1 MNLSPRSF
9 FLLVLFVTLGVLAFV
24 IATRFLR
31 RGRIGRAVVAAVL
44 AAVVGL
50 GAMGIQMNRVS
61 QFAKTWPAVA
71 HLAFGKS
78 EGEGVKAVAQIPPR
92 EKAVW
97 EGKGD
102 ARYQVTLTEFHPEGK
117 GVPGH
122 YYQTTFTGPQSK
134 IRNDVIIWAPEG
146 WQGSKDLGV
155 VEFLHGYP
163 GKIAAIPQAL
173 GLARQMDAA
182 IRSGKLRPSVFVI
195 PLLWVDTLQPDG
207 VDLPGRPKVGTWAAR
222 DIPGMIAAN
231 FPVSHDAKRW
241 TLSGISAGGYT
252 APVLAVMARDTFEN
266 AISLSGSDAPEM
278 GGLLRTSAKV
288 QSKFTISHMLKWAP
302 TLNLYA
308 VAGDAS
314 LDAGARKLIH
324 NLDSV
329 RGHAGVV
336 TTEYVPGGKHS
347 WAQWKHYLGS
357 SLTWLGKVQAGK
369 IRTDVRHVPRLMTSA
384 SAPAGMGKVYTGLG
398 IIIALACAA
407 FVARAWLWRGTR
419 ENSAVSSRLIR
430 LLVWDIGAV
439 ALVILAMM
447 AIAVALVNVRAGV
460 VRSHDDLI
468 SLLIMLG
475 LPQS

>member
-1 MNLSPRSF
+1 MNFSPRSL
-9 FLLVLFVTLGVLAFV
+9 FLLVLFVALALFAM
-24 IATRFLR
+24 INATRFLR
-31 RGRIGRAVVAAVL
+31 RGHIARAVLAITL

-71 HLAFGKS
+71 HLAFGSS
-78 EGEGVKAVAQIPPR
+78 EAQDVKAVAHMPSR

-97 EGKGD
+97 EGKSD
-102 ARYQVTLTEFHPEGK
+102 PRYRVKLTEFHPEGK
-117 GVPGH
+117 DAPGH
-122 YYQTTFTGPQSK
+122 YYRTTFTGPQSK

-146 WQGSKDLGV
+146 WQDSEDLGV

-173 GLARQMDAA
+173 GLARQMDTA
-182 IRSGKLRPSVFVI
+182 IRSGALRPSVFVI
-195 PLLWVDTLQPDG
+195 PLLWVDPLQPDG

-222 DIPGMIAAN
+222 DIPAMIVAN
-231 FPVSHDAKRW
+231 FPVSHHAKMW

-252 APVLAVMARDTFEN
+252 APALAVMARDTFRN

-278 GGLLRTSAKV
+278 GGLLRTSVKV
-288 QSKFTISHMLKWAP
+288 QSEFSISHMLKWAP

-314 LDAGARKLIH
+314 LDSGARTLIH
-324 NLDSV
+324 NLASV
-329 RGHAGVV
+329 RGHAGVL
-336 TTEYVPGGKHS
+336 TTEYVPGGKHG
-347 WAQWKHYLGS
+347 WEQWKRYLGP

-369 IRTDVRHVPRLMTSA
+369 IHTNVNHMPRLMASA
-384 SAPAGMGKVYTGLG
+384 SAAEGMSKVYIGLG
-398 IIIALACAA
+398 AIVLLACAA
-407 FVARAWLWRGTR
+407 FVSRAWLWAG
-419 ENSAVSSRLIR
+419 VRLRSKEPARLMR
-430 LLVWDIGAV
+430 LLVWDVGAV
-439 ALVILAMM
+439 VFMILAVM
-447 AIAVALVNVRAGV
+447 AIGVALVNLRAGV

-468 SLLIMLG
+468 SVLIMLG